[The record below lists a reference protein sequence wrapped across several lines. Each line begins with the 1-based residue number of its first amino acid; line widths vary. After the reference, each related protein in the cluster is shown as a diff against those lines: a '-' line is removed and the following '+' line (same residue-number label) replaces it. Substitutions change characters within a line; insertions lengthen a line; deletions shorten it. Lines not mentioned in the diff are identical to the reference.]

1 MNKSGLEI
9 ERKYLI
15 RMPDEARLAAMP
27 GCETWEILQTYL
39 KGCGNGYSNRVRR
52 IRVNGEEKY
61 IQTEKKRVS
70 AMSAQESERELSRS
84 EYRELLESAD
94 PGLNAID
101 KKRYRIPYAD
111 QLLEIDVYSFWNDR
125 ATLEIELTSENQLP
139 LLPDWL
145 EIVRELTGEPAYKNL
160 YLAKQVPMEEL
171 P

>member
-1 MNKSGLEI
+1 MAPLEI

-15 RMPDEARLAAMP
+15 RMPDEAVLAAMP

-52 IRVNGEEKY
+52 VRVGNEEKY
-61 IQTEKKRVS
+61 IQTEKSRVS
-70 AMSAQESERELSRS
+70 AMSARESEREVSRA
-84 EYRELLESAD
+84 EYLRLMEQAD
-94 PGLNAID
+94 LALNSID
-101 KKRYRIPYAD
+101 KRRYRIPYAG

-125 ATLEIELTSENQLP
+125 ATLEIELTDEAQQP
-139 LLPDWL
+139 VLPDWL

-160 YLAKQVPMEEL
+160 YLAKEVPMEAL

>member
-1 MNKSGLEI
+1 MAPLEI

-15 RMPDEARLAAMP
+15 RMPDETVLAAMP

-52 IRVNGEEKY
+52 VRVGNEEKY
-61 IQTEKKRVS
+61 IQTEKSRVS
-70 AMSAQESERELSRS
+70 AMSARESEREVSRE
-84 EYRELLESAD
+84 EYLRLMEQAD
-94 PGLNAID
+94 PALNAID
-101 KKRYRIPYAD
+101 KRRYRIPYAG

-125 ATLEIELTSENQLP
+125 ATLEIELTDEAQQP
-139 LLPDWL
+139 VLPDWL

-160 YLAKQVPMEEL
+160 YLAKEVPMEAL

>member
-1 MNKSGLEI
+1 MASMEI

-27 GCETWEILQTYL
+27 GCEVWEIKQTYM
-39 KGCGNGYSNRVRR
+39 KGCGGGYSKRVRR
-52 IRVNGEEKY
+52 VRVSGEEKY
-61 IQTEKKRVS
+61 IQTEKIRVS
-70 AMSAQESERELSRS
+70 AMSSEESEKEVSRE
-84 EYRELLESAD
+84 EYLALMEEAD
-94 PGLNAID
+94 PALNSID
-101 KKRYRIPYAD
+101 KKRYRIPHAG

-125 ATLEIELTSENQLP
+125 ATLEIELSNEFQQP
-139 LLPDWL
+139 VLPDWL